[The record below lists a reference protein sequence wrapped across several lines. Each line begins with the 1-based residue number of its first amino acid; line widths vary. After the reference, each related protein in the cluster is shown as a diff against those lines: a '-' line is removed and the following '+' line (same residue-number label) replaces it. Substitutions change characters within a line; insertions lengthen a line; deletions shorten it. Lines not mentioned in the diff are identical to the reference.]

1 MIRNRIL
8 VGVVA
13 GFTLLTG
20 CATGA
25 ANPAQPGTA
34 SVPAGSSAPA
44 TSQAPAAGG
53 ELSIDQFLSQVAA
66 AQAGVKTYTMDMT
79 METAMMGKAAEIT
92 MKGAV
97 DQTDPSSPDMK
108 MDMELGGMEMK
119 LLKVGGDMYVQMAAT
134 GKKWMKVPKSQM
146 GQYEDTAD
154 SADLTAGLEKA
165 KAAMKKIE
173 LVGEETVDGANTR
186 HYRITMDAAG
196 LAKMTGSDAKIAGDT
211 FDYDIWLDDASRAR
225 KVAMNVSAE
234 VDGKDL
240 PMKIAGVMGHYNE
253 PVDIKAPNKADVTEL
268 PG

>member
-8 VGVVA
+8 VGLVA
-13 GFTLLTG
+13 GITLLTG

-25 ANPAQPGTA
+25 ANPAQTGTA
-34 SVPAGSSAPA
+34 GVPADSSAPA
-44 TSQAPAAGG
+44 TSQAPAPAK
-53 ELSIDQFLSQVAA
+53 ELSIDEFMSQLAA

-79 METAMMGKAAEIT
+79 METAMMGNAAEMT

-97 DQTDPSSPDMK
+97 DQTDPSDVDMK

-119 LLKVGGDMYVQMAAT
+119 LLKVDGDMYMQMAAT

-146 GQYEDTAD
+146 DQYEDTTE

-165 KAAMKKIE
+165 KAAMKEIA
-173 LVGEETVDGANTR
+173 LVGEEAVEGTNTR

-196 LAKMTGSDAKIAGDT
+196 LAEMTGSDARIAGDT
-211 FDYDIWLDDASRAR
+211 FDYDIWLDDANLVR
-225 KVAMNVSAE
+225 KVAMEVEAE
-234 VDGKDL
+234 ADGKDL
-240 PMKIAGVMGHYNE
+240 PMKIAGVMGNYNE
-253 PVDIKAPNKADVTEL
+253 PVDIKAPNKPDVTEL